1 MSRKSKFPVRTS
13 VRELSRDT
21 QMAMRAEAIELIEKL
36 MKEEPRTAPE
46 LSRLTKVGTNTLN
59 GYLRHLQKTLRRI
72 RPTNQTRNRAVVW
85 ELGIDPSLPTPD
97 EALDQLFAVR
107 RGTRPAVQIGM
118 KRDYL
123 VAALFGPANQ
133 EHKEAA

>member
-13 VRELSRDT
+13 VRQLSRDT
-21 QMAMRAEAIELIEKL
+21 QMAMRAEAIELIERL

-46 LSRLTKVGTNTLN
+46 LSQLTKVGKNTLN
-59 GYLRHLQKTLRRI
+59 GYLRHLQRALRKI
-72 RPTNQTRNRAVVW
+72 RPTSQTRNRAVVW

-118 KRDYL
+118 QRDPL